1 MPNIKRAIKK
11 DKQDKR
17 KRVINDLAR
26 RKLKATVKD
35 VRKADKATQ
44 EDLSK
49 AYSVIDKAVKKGLI
63 HKNKGA
69 RLKSKVIKSTTK
81 K

>member
-1 MPNIKRAIKK
+1 MPNIKRAKKK

-26 RKLKATVKD
+26 RKLKDTVKS
-35 VRKADKATQ
+35 VTKAAKNVK
-44 EDLSK
+44 EDLSN
-49 AYSVIDKAVKKGLI
+49 AFSVIDKAVKKGLI

-69 RLKSKVIKSTTK
+69 RLKSKVTK
-81 K
+81 TSNKK